1 MLTSSLQNLQGTPW
15 QERLFFLQ
23 QNTEP
28 YRWVA
33 VGIIIGIYLIG
44 SIFICVISRKSF
56 RMNVCALCFT
66 PVVNLVIIPWGIV
79 KSIFSALFGMLSSAS
94 ASKPKKV
101 AKSKSRGMDEEFDLG
116 LDDSSSDEE
125 SIDLF

>member
-15 QERLFFLQ
+15 QERLLFLQ
-23 QNTEP
+23 QNTEH

-33 VGIIIGIYLIG
+33 VGIIVGIYLIG
-44 SIFICVISRKSF
+44 SILICVISRKNF

-66 PVVNLVIIPWGIV
+66 PVVNLIIIPWGIV

-101 AKSKSRGMDEEFDLG
+101 VKAKGMDEEFDLG
-116 LDDSSSDEE
+116 LDGSSSDEE